1 MTALINNGILPA
13 TLKDIYFQSDVADS
27 GEKFILDLFFPTH
40 SGVNAVPY
48 GGPSDGRHAYGNG

>member
-1 MTALINNGILPA
+1 MTDLINNDILPT
-13 TLKDIYFQSDVADS
+13 TLKDVYFRSDVADS

-48 GGPSDGRHAYGNG
+48 GGPNDGRRTYGNG

>member
-1 MTALINNGILPA
+1 MTAQTNNGILPA

-40 SGVNAVPY
+40 SGVNAVSY
-48 GGPSDGRHAYGNG
+48 GGPGDGRRAHGDG

>member
-40 SGVNAVPY
+40 SGVNAVSY
-48 GGPSDGRHAYGNG
+48 GGPGDGRRAHGDG